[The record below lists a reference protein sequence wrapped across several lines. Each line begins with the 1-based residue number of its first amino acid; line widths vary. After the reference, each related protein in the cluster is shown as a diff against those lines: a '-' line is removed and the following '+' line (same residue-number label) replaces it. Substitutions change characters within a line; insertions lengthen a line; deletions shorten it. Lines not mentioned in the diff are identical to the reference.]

1 MQSLKLAK
9 SKVEILVDSG
19 KDVCKDGVEGDW
31 EFGGE
36 GDDGGCDDGGEGSGV
51 VKWFKAL

>member
-19 KDVCKDGVEGDW
+19 KDVCKDGVEGDC
-31 EFGGE
+31 EFGSE
-36 GDDGGCDDGGEGSGV
+36 GDDCGCDDGGEGSCV
-51 VKWFKAL
+51 VK